1 MSDKLQQGK
10 ENTSLSMKKDSQINV
25 VVNRSGE
32 NDGSID
38 LMRVLG
44 NMKVKGRVYAWV
56 VILCMVIGVCAP
68 LLLYQIAGDNT
79 RVASVVTFDYDVIDT
94 TNPLI
99 TPTPKPVKDLTAPDG
114 TELDVS
120 QITSSFVLQDALR
133 GVTLSEDISIGAL
146 RKNISIER
154 MLTEDSRRQQEIAKQ
169 MLADKNNAAY
179 AQLQSIKLSYVNQI
193 IVSLSNGFS
202 EEEEEEDKNKIY
214 LPDDELRLLLDRIL
228 ISYNNYLAT
237 TYADL
242 MLPGDE
248 ISVID
253 AEHLDIMESVD
264 LLRQAL
270 TNLYDYCDSKSD
282 EIKAYR
288 SYRDGRSLTDLME
301 TLQTARDVNVEY
313 LYSDITAS
321 SVAKDR
327 EAMIAKYRFQMRE
340 AQTKLDVVNEQI
352 AQTAETLKNYKHDQ
366 IYVEQ
371 QDGEG
376 SKTTKITTEY
386 YNKLILEQAANYEN
400 ATVLEITI
408 DDLKAK
414 IESLQSETAAVD
426 TEKAK
431 VELATAIKIC
441 HEVYTQICDQMEEIY
456 GSSFY
461 TTYANR
467 SAAQGKA
474 PGFLAANMKKM
485 IIGAVLGAFLA
496 CGLWFVSAFA
506 AEMKRGG
513 KADANGKAGA
523 NSACNANGAGYAGGA
538 GGLTNGTGTAY
549 APGDGGDAAVT
560 SVSAESGKEAE
571 V

>member
-1 MSDKLQQGK
+1 
-10 ENTSLSMKKDSQINV
+10 MKAK
-25 VVNRSGE
+25 R
-32 NDGSID
+32 
-38 LMRVLG
+38 
-44 NMKVKGRVYAWV
+44 RVYAWV
-56 VILCMVIGVCAP
+56 VFLCVMLGLCVP
-68 LLLYQIAGDNT
+68 LLLYQFGKDNV
-79 RVASVVTFDYDVIDT
+79 RVASVVTFDYDVLDT
-94 TNPLI
+94 TNPLV
-99 TPTPKPVKDLTAPDG
+99 TPSPVPVKDLTAPDG

-120 QITSSFVLQDALR
+120 QITSSYVLQDALR
-133 GVTLSEDISIGAL
+133 GVTLSEDITIAAL
-146 RKNISIER
+146 RNNISIER

-169 MLADKNNAAY
+169 MLADKNSAAY

-193 IVSLSNGFS
+193 IVSLSNGFG
-202 EEEEEEDKNKIY
+202 EADGEKVY

-228 ISYNNYLAT
+228 ISYNDYLAM

-253 AEHLDIMESVD
+253 TEHLDIMESVD
-264 LLRQAL
+264 MLRLAL
-270 TNLYDYCDSKSD
+270 TNLYDYCDGKSD

-431 VELATAIKIC
+431 VELAAAIKIC

-513 KADANGKAGA
+513 KAGANGAGD
-523 NSACNANGAGYAGGA
+523 ANGAGYAGGSD
-538 GGLTNGTGTAY
+538 GSTNGTGTAN
-549 APGDGGDAAVT
+549 APGDGGDAIDT
-560 SVSAESGKEAE
+560 SVSAKSGKEAE

>member
-1 MSDKLQQGK
+1 MGNNMKKDN
-10 ENTSLSMKKDSQINV
+10 EPSLSLERDSQINV
-25 VVNRSGE
+25 VVNRS
-32 NDGSID
+32 NNADDALD
-38 LMRVLG
+38 LMGVFH
-44 NMKVKGRVYAWV
+44 NMKAKGRVYVWV
-56 VILCMVIGVCAP
+56 LILCMVVGVCVP
-68 LLLYQIAGDNT
+68 LLLYQFGKDNV
-79 RVASVVTFDYDVIDT
+79 RVASVVTFDYDVLDT

-99 TPTPKPVKDLTAPDG
+99 TPSPMPVKDLTAPDG
-114 TELDVS
+114 SELDVS
-120 QITSSFVLQDALR
+120 QITSSYVLQDALR
-133 GVTLSEDISIGAL
+133 GVTLSEDISIAAL
-146 RKNISIER
+146 RNNISIER

-169 MLADKNNAAY
+169 MLADKNSAAY

-193 IVSLSNGFS
+193 IVSLSNGFR
-202 EEEEEEDKNKIY
+202 EGDEGDKIY

-228 ISYNNYLAT
+228 VSYNDYLAM

-253 AEHLDIMESVD
+253 TEHLDIMESVD
-264 LLRQAL
+264 MLRLAL
-270 TNLYDYCDSKSD
+270 ANLYDYCDSKSD

-288 SYRDGRSLTDLME
+288 SYRDGRSLEDLME

-431 VELATAIKIC
+431 VELAAAIKIC

-474 PGFLAANMKKM
+474 PSFLAANMKKM

-506 AEMKRGG
+506 AEMKRSG
-513 KADANGKAGA
+513 KADANGASTA
-523 NSACNANGAGYAGGA
+523 N
-538 GGLTNGTGTAY
+538 

>member
-1 MSDKLQQGK
+1 MNSVYFVLHESAFVNLGK
-10 ENTSLSMKKDSQINV
+10 ELIIVSDIARMDKEKKSLSIQKDSQINV
-25 VVNRSGE
+25 VVNRQE
-32 NDGSID
+32 EKDDAID
-38 LMRVLG
+38 LMRVFH
-44 NMKVKGRVYAWV
+44 NMKVRGRLYAWG
-56 VILCMVIGVCAP
+56 VILCMLLGMCVP
-68 LLLYQIAGDNT
+68 LLSYQFSNNNI
-79 RVASVVTFDYDVIDT
+79 RVASVVTFDYDVLDITD
-94 TNPLI
+94 PLV
-99 TPTPKPVKDLTAPDG
+99 TPTPMPVKDLTAPDG
-114 TELDVS
+114 TDLDVS
-120 QITSSFVLQDALR
+120 QITSSYVLQDALR
-133 GVTLSEDISIGAL
+133 GVTLSEDISISSL
-146 RKNISIER
+146 RDSISIER
-154 MLTEDSRRQQEIAKQ
+154 MLTEESRRQQEIAQQ
-169 MLADKNNAAY
+169 MLQDKNGAAY
-179 AQLQSIKLSYVNQI
+179 AQLQSIELSYVNQI
-193 IVSLSNGFS
+193 IVSLSNGFVN
-202 EEEEEEDKNKIY
+202 ERGDKVY

-228 ISYNNYLAT
+228 ISYNEYLAM

-253 AEHLDIMESVD
+253 TEHLDIMESVD
-264 LLRQAL
+264 MLRQAL

-371 QDGEG
+371 QDSEG

-386 YNKLILEQAANYEN
+386 YNKLILEQAMNYES
-400 ATVLEITI
+400 ATDLEITI

-414 IESLQSETAAVD
+414 IESLKSKTAAVD

-431 VELATAIKIC
+431 VELADAIRIC

-474 PGFLAANMKKM
+474 LGFLAANKKKM

-506 AEMKRGG
+506 AEMKRGV
-513 KADANGKAGA
+513 KADVRSDEGNE
-523 NSACNANGAGYAGGA
+523 SD
-538 GGLTNGTGTAY
+538 TA
-549 APGDGGDAAVT
+549 DTV
-560 SVSAESGKEAE
+560 VSAKSGKEAGE
-571 V
+571 